1 MDNKKEIE
9 VKNISKN
16 FGKQKVLNGINIV
29 CNKGEITGIV
39 GRNGS
44 GKTVLLK
51 CICDLMKVDEG
62 EILIGGKNNVE
73 YLGLKKGIGAV
84 IEEPAFLGKYS
95 GIENLL
101 FLYGIGHPF
110 DKEKIIKA
118 MIQVGLD
125 PDLKKPVEKYS
136 MGMKQRLAIA
146 QAIMEN
152 QDIILLDEPMNG
164 LDIKTVEEMRAFF
177 LKLRDEGKTILL
189 ASHNE
194 EDINQLCN
202 CIYKIEYGRAYTYPF

>member
-1 MDNKKEIE
+1 M
-9 VKNISKN
+9 
-16 FGKQKVLNGINIV
+16 
-29 CNKGEITGIV
+29 
-39 GRNGS
+39 
-44 GKTVLLK
+44 
-51 CICDLMKVDEG
+51 
-62 EILIGGKNNVE
+62 
-73 YLGLKKGIGAV
+73 
-84 IEEPAFLGKYS
+84 
-95 GIENLL
+95 

-146 QAIMEN
+146 QAIMED

-164 LDIKTVEEMRAFF
+164 LEVKTVEEMRAFF

-202 CIYKIEYGRAYTYPF
+202 CIYKYRRWTSVYISVLNKSIVLRELRKRG